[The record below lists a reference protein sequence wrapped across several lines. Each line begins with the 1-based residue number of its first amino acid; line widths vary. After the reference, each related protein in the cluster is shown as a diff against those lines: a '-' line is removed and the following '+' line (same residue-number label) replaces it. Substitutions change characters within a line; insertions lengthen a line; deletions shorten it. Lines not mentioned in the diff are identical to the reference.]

1 MNQKIRSLVEEDL
14 GKINRITPI
23 GGGDISTA
31 YRINTARHDFFVK
44 VNHGRDASRMFEAE
58 RAGLELLRNTGA
70 IRTPE
75 VINLGHFED
84 GAFLILENIQSKS
97 PSGEDLWNFGIQL
110 AHLHQKSF
118 DHYGGDSANFIGSLH
133 QPNERFDDWPDFYME
148 YRLLPQL
155 NIAADRRFLQREEIP
170 EKGVILE
177 STRHF
182 LSSRHPSLIHG
193 DLWGGN
199 FLIDKE
205 GDPVLIDPAVY
216 YGHHQVDI
224 AMSKLFGGFGREF
237 YNAYYAEMGCPE
249 ISQAETDLYQLYYLL
264 VHLNLFGSSY
274 YFPVKK
280 IMDRYFS

>member
-1 MNQKIRSLVEEDL
+1 MNQKIRSLIEKEL
-14 GKINRITPI
+14 GKINRITPV

-31 YRINTARHDFFVK
+31 YRITTARHDFFVK
-44 VNHGRDASRMFEAE
+44 VNHGSDASGMFEAE
-58 RAGLELLRNTGA
+58 RAGLELIRNTGA

-75 VINLGHFED
+75 VINLDHFED

-97 PSGEDLWNFGIQL
+97 PSGEDLRNFGIQL

-118 DHYGGDSANFIGSLH
+118 ENYGGNAANFIGSLP
-133 QPNERFDDWPDFYME
+133 QPNEWSDDWPDFYMVC
-148 YRLLPQL
+148 RLLPQL
-155 NIAADRRFLQREEIP
+155 NMAAERKFLQRKEIP
-170 EKGVILE
+170 EKAVILE
-177 STRHF
+177 SIRPF
-182 LSSRHPSLIHG
+182 LSSPHPSLIHG

-199 FLIDKE
+199 FLIDTE

-237 YNAYYAEMGCPE
+237 YNAYYAEMGCAE